1 MHVKAA
7 DRELCPLLISSHSSC
22 VPELHGQHLC
32 DRAEHMATATTQVR
46 HLDSTRAKR
55 CPKELP
61 KSPPNSSHPNTGMER
76 GRTEITVQV
85 LGVEPQKMANQLVL
99 FKDRWTVPGNEGS
112 RGTLS
117 WGDSPVTPLC
127 PPVVQ
132 LCTATSIPT
141 GQTDSWQLPLPEISP
156 EVLLLYHKCLIWLW
170 NKKQCHSCFCIFQF
184 EVICSVIDF
193 KIYIVQSSKN
203 VIFRHFGAQVLE
215 KNKLKNVPDT
225 KNIILRYNYFL
236 CD

>member
-7 DRELCPLLISSHSSC
+7 DMELCPLLISSHSSC
-22 VPELHGQHLC
+22 VPKLHGQHLC
-32 DRAEHMATATTQVR
+32 DRAEHMATATTQVG
-46 HLDSTRAKR
+46 HLDSTSAKH

-156 EVLLLYHKCLIWLW
+156 EVLLLYPQMPDLVM
-170 NKKQCHSCFCIFQF
+170 KQKTMPQLF
-184 EVICSVIDF
+184 
-193 KIYIVQSSKN
+193 
-203 VIFRHFGAQVLE
+203 L
-215 KNKLKNVPDT
+215 
-225 KNIILRYNYFL
+225 YFPI
-236 CD
+236 